1 MTYKKNLKRLLI
13 FLNEIINITNERI
26 AYEFKIKI
34 LESIDC
40 LDFDVEKELDK
51 TRTEYKH
58 YKNGYRD
65 HSIPLFAV
73 MMLRNYIDGIMSN
86 EEYIIE
92 KLKAEVCMKNIVNRY
107 IILSLVIK
115 TTIDKLQVN
124 NI

>member
-1 MTYKKNLKRLLI
+1 MTHKKTLKRLLI

-51 TRTEYKH
+51 TRIEYKH
-58 YKNGYRD
+58 YKSGYRE

-92 KLKAEVCMKNIVNRY
+92 KLKTEVCMKNIVNRW
-107 IILSLVIK
+107 IILSLVLK
-115 TTIDKLQVN
+115 TQLTTCN
-124 NI
+124 